1 MRIAKS
7 PTTIAGLRS
16 TQIAT
21 GWSGLTPSAAPAPQR
36 RCSVAPAPAPARH
49 ARAPAARKGPVMLDQ
64 VRATAELL
72 SAEPA
77 IMVVGPPLGAKDEP
91 GTHFLLPFLG
101 E

>member
-1 MRIAKS
+1 M
-7 PTTIAGLRS
+7 
-16 TQIAT
+16 
-21 GWSGLTPSAAPAPQR
+21 
-36 RCSVAPAPAPARH
+36 
-49 ARAPAARKGPVMLDQ
+49 MLDQ